1 MSVVEGY
8 ILSQW
13 HQGTGEADPDGVFWQ
28 AATPNNKKEIEK
40 MQERDRLRAIVEY
53 GGDVDKAYSEI
64 VELLKQKYGKDKID
78 SSEVGMCIAGN
89 GIQTLPISNARRGP
103 SASKQLPKISSV
115 YGAIQPN
122 ILQHFDG
129 KVHVSQ
135 TPWMRMS
142 QLFAMEACAGGP
154 WPKSWLIKNNH
165 GIDELGD
172 GPSPSAGRRRK
183 TRKTKRRSRKT
194 RHSTKKGKH
203 RRV

>member
-13 HQGTGEADPDGVFWQ
+13 HQGTGEADPDGVFSV
-28 AATPNNKKEIEK
+28 AAYPNNKKEIEK

-53 GGDVDKAYSEI
+53 GGDVDKAYREI

-89 GIQTLPISNARRGP
+89 GIQTVPITSGRFHP
-103 SASKQLPKISSV
+103 SVSQQLPKTSSV

-122 ILQHFDG
+122 ILQHFNG

-142 QLFAMEACAGGP
+142 QLFVTEACAGGP

-165 GIDELGD
+165 GIDELGH
-172 GPSPSAGRRRK
+172 GSSTSAGRRRK
-183 TRKTKRRSRKT
+183 TRTRKSKRRSRKT
-194 RHSTKKGKH
+194 RRT
-203 RRV
+203 RR